1 MATIRLSDALTA
13 VYDALVAAL
22 EPTPAG
28 QPGLTID
35 LGLNPS
41 AAADELFIIV
51 GHDGTL
57 NPDGS
62 LSEAAEAG
70 TLNTKFTA
78 MGDPPLQQED
88 GVLHVVVVA
97 QTGDSTDLAGRI
109 AEAQT
114 LLEGCNDACA
124 DLKVGADLRIDS
136 AGDARLYTRQS
147 VAGCAAE
154 FAFSF
159 TYSAPWD

>member
-22 EPTPAG
+22 LPTPAG

-41 AAADELFIIV
+41 AAGDEQFIVV

-70 TLNTKFTA
+70 TTASKFTA
-78 MGDPPLQQED
+78 IGGPPLQQED
-88 GVLHVVVVA
+88 GVVHVVLVA
-97 QTGDSTDLAGRI
+97 QSGDSTALAS
-109 AEAQT
+109 AVASAQT
-114 LLEGCNDACA
+114 LLESVSDACA
-124 DLKVGADLRIDS
+124 NLHSGDIRFGTVL
-136 AGDARLYTRQS
+136 DARLYTRQAA
-147 VAGCAAE
+147 AGCAAE
-154 FAFSF
+154 FAFSLD
-159 TYSAPWD
+159 YSAPWD

>member
-1 MATIRLSDALTA
+1 MATIRLSGALTA

-41 AAADELFIIV
+41 AAGDEQFIIV
-51 GHDGTL
+51 GHNGTL

-62 LSEAAEAG
+62 LSETAEAG
-70 TLNTKFTA
+70 TTTTKFTA
-78 MGDPPLQQED
+78 MGEPPLQQED
-88 GVLHVVVVA
+88 GVVHAVLVA
-97 QTGDSTDLAGRI
+97 QTGDSTNLAGMI
-109 AEAQT
+109 AQAQT
-114 LLEGCNDACA
+114 LLEACNDACS
-124 DLKVGADLRIDS
+124 DLKSADLRVDS

-147 VAGCAAE
+147 AAGCAAE